1 MVRGLCRRRI
11 DQILVD
17 VAGKATIIGTLV
29 EVREVA
35 FVQTKDVVPIRR
47 ISRKRHDHLD
57 VAVADD
63 CSVDV
68 HSHEVVVLCLS
79 GAYELID
86 GKISNR
92 SLANF

>member
-1 MVRGLCRRRI
+1 MSRWLCRRRI
-11 DQILVD
+11 YQILVD
-17 VAGKATIIGTLV
+17 VAGKATIIRTLV

-35 FVQTKDVVPIRR
+35 FVQTEYLVPICCVGG
-47 ISRKRHDHLD
+47 KRHDHLD

-63 CSVDV
+63 RSVDV
-68 HSHEVVVLCLS
+68 HSHEVVVLSLS